1 MFTPR
6 VRVIKMSQIAHFL
19 YFLLMA
25 AKKVV
30 TIWTKYLM
38 QQKELT
44 ESFQKILC
52 TANFVRY

>member
-44 ESFQKILC
+44 ESFQKIVC